1 MDCCNCSP
9 GLSTDGQFKPHSVR
23 KAVSHVQSLTQ
34 HGSPPPISRQAL
46 SQWEDL
52 PQANRHRLLWLLS
65 HLLERQLELSSAP
78 DKEDDDELDKR
89 AE

>member
-1 MDCCNCSP
+1 
-9 GLSTDGQFKPHSVR
+9 VR

-34 HGSPPPISRQAL
+34 HGSPPPISRQAI
-46 SQWEDL
+46 SPWKEL
-52 PQANRHRLLWLLS
+52 PQANRKLLLWLLS

-78 DKEDDDELDKR
+78 DKEDDEELDKR